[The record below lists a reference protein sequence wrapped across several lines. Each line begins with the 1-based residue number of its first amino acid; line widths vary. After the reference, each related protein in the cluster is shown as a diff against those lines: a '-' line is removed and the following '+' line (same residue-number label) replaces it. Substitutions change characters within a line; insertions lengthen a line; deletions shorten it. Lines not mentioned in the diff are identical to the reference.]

1 MVTYFNR
8 KDLVRF
14 GEYLLSEERRE
25 LYKQNPNFPNE
36 LLLEER
42 LSEVSHSDI
51 ENFIENQRKD
61 KEQS

>member
-14 GEYLLSEERRE
+14 GEYLLSKERRE

-61 KEQS
+61 K

>member
-51 ENFIENQRKD
+51 ENFIEYQIKD
-61 KEQS
+61 K

>member
-61 KEQS
+61 K

>member
-8 KDLVRF
+8 KDLVKF

-61 KEQS
+61 K